1 MVMDIRVL
9 TSKKVVCSTTANEV
23 IIPGLTGRVGVLDN
37 HATLVTALGVGLLR
51 IKLEDGKWTPI
62 LVMEGVAEVDR
73 NRVTVLA
80 SDVEEFTDLELS
92 QATKQLEEA
101 FASVEKAKT
110 ENKGLL
116 EAFNELEKA
125 NARVEGFTYLS

>member
-1 MVMDIRVL
+1 
-9 TSKKVVCSTTANEV
+9 
-23 IIPGLTGRVGVLDN
+23 
-37 HATLVTALGVGLLR
+37 
-51 IKLEDGKWTPI
+51 
-62 LVMEGVAEVDR
+62 MEGVAEVDR

-101 FASVEKAKT
+101 FSSVEKAKT